1 MNPLRKA
8 WAWLTDQPMPKDDI
22 FLPLAKLPKE
32 SALEVAKRLREQVQ
46 KDIEK
51 ITGIKDMPM
60 EKPKQPQYFKSQL
73 VEDRAKYLNLQVY
86 DIMYEMIEYIQNE
99 LKLTPCVT
107 ETVTMP
113 EEDKALGRKSTSHQE
128 GRAFDL
134 RTRDW
139 NADQLAQFIG
149 YFNAKYESLGALNSK
164 GEVKFIVYHNS
175 GHGDHF
181 HVQFN
186 RSFSTLAKEGK
197 LA

>member
-1 MNPLRKA
+1 MICKTITKTITAITNYF
-8 WAWLTDQPMPKDDI
+8 TDRPEPEEI

-32 SALEVAKRLREQVQ
+32 PKV
-46 KDIEK
+46 
-51 ITGIKDMPM
+51 
-60 EKPKQPQYFKSQL
+60 EKPILSQYFKSQL

-86 DIMYEMIEYIQNE
+86 EIMWEMIAWIVEE

-113 EEDKALGRKSTSHQE
+113 DEDKLLGRKSTSHQE

-134 RTRDW
+134 RTKDW
-139 NADQLAQFIG
+139 NEEQIKRFQDH
-149 YFNAKYESLGALNSK
+149 FNQKYLDLGAVGRES
-164 GEVKFIVYHNS
+164 GERKLIKHHNS

-181 HVQFN
+181 HIQFN
-186 RSFSTLAKEGK
+186 RDFSTQIKEGK